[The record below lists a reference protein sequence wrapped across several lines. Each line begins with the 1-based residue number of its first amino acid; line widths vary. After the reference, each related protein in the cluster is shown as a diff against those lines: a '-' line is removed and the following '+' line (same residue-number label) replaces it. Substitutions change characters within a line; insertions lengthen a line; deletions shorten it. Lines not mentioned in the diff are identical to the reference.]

1 MSKTSLGKGL
11 DSLLGRAPEFIS
23 GGESELVTLSISD
36 VLPGRYQPRK
46 TFDDET
52 IAELADSIK
61 MHGLLQPIVVKKKD
75 DKFEI
80 IAGERRWRAA
90 QHAKLSTIKAI
101 VKDMDENESLE
112 SAIVENIQRE
122 NLNPV
127 DEGEAYLNLHL
138 KFGYTQVEL
147 ANKFSKSRSYIANM
161 MRIARLPSHIK
172 ETIIE
177 RGISAGHARA
187 IASVEDKDALLHKIL
202 HDDLTVREA
211 ERLAANLK
219 NSSYSDSSQG
229 SSSEV
234 SQDFQQKIQDIL
246 QLPVTVHLKRSGGK
260 ISIYFKSFEELDDV
274 VNIIRNGAKEKNSQA
289 YA

>member
-11 DSLLGRAPEFIS
+11 DSLLGKAPEFITGNS
-23 GGESELVTLSISD
+23 DSELINLAID
-36 VLPGRYQPRK
+36 DIIPGRYQPRK
-46 TFDDET
+46 TFDNST
-52 IAELADSIK
+52 INELANSIK
-61 MHGLLQPIVVKKKD
+61 LHGLLQPIVVKKQN

-90 QHAKLSTIKAI
+90 KMAKLASIKAI
-101 VKDMDENESLE
+101 VKEMDENESLE

-127 DEGEAYLNLHL
+127 DEGEAYLNLHK
-138 KFGYTQVEL
+138 KFNYTQVEL

-161 MRIARLPSHIK
+161 MRIAKLPPHIK

-177 RGISAGHARA
+177 REITAGHARA

-211 ERLAANLK
+211 ERFASNLK
-219 NSSYSDSSQG
+219 ANSGYEGQAVSNN
-229 SSSEV
+229 EA
-234 SQDFQQKIQDIL
+234 SQDFQQKLQDIL

-274 VNIIRNGAKEKNSQA
+274 VNTIRSGAKEKILS
-289 YA
+289 